1 MNFESIYY
9 EDVKVFTDIL
19 FTAGPITLLIAF
31 VFLMVAIASEGK
43 RHTNSIIIAW
53 VLIVL
58 VIISMAVF
66 VFWNPEK
73 INREAFEN
81 NLKQKYDI
89 EAIIEDDPMYKVR
102 PQTSREQLILV
113 ENKDGQQGAFFLT
126 QDMDTFEPTLKEL
139 TNNDG
144 GSSLT
149 LEDIQK

>member
-9 EDVKVFTDIL
+9 EDIKTFLDIT
-19 FTAGPITLLIAF
+19 FSVGPIMLIIAF
-31 VFLMVAIASEGK
+31 FFLATAMSAEGLK
-43 RHTNSIIIAW
+43 RTVSTIMSY
-53 VLIVL
+53 VL
-58 VIISMAVF
+58 VIPPVVAVII
-66 VFWNPEK
+66 VLIWQPQE

-89 EAIIEDDPMYKVR
+89 TSIVDDNPMYKVR